1 MKVNKLA
8 ANFNYKDRMTFIKI
22 PVSRIVKVI
31 IKRLSP
37 IKLLSVY
44 LIQMMLL
51 NTFMMNKNINLKIHK
66 IKNHLNLLFKLN
78 S

>member
-8 ANFNYKDRMTFIKI
+8 ANFNYKDRMTFIEI